1 MTSYNLCWVWVS
13 GGEWPYS
20 RPKAAT
26 YTSVT
31 ILKRFVT
38 GGKDNKI
45 TSIRL
50 TSILGADKTQ
60 RNKRRHIHTI
70 VLCTG

>member
-31 ILKRFVT
+31 ILTRFVT
-38 GGKDNKI
+38 GGNDNKI
-45 TSIRL
+45 T
-50 TSILGADKTQ
+50 
-60 RNKRRHIHTI
+60 RRQGQQAHKY
-70 VLCTG
+70 